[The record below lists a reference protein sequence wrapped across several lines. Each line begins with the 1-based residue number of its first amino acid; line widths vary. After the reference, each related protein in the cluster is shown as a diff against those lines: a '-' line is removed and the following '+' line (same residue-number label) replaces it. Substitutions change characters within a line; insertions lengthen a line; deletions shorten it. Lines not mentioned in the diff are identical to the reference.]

1 VVQEP
6 LTEKQAAVLD
16 FLRRRADLGE
26 PPPTNQEICDEFRW
40 SSTRAARDHLRRLER
55 KGYVELSGRGHRRV
69 RLRDEPTP
77 VVRVPLVGRIVAGVP
92 VESVQNVE
100 GRVPVP
106 AEWIGDGTYFAVRVK
121 GDSMKDAGVLEGD
134 LVVARRQPSAE
145 DGDIVVA
152 ILDGES
158 TLKRLRRRGKSATLV
173 AENRRYRSIPVRTE
187 SAEIQGVV
195 VGLMRAFRPT
205 RGWAYHRFAR
215 PSSAP
220 PREGR
225 RHADRT

>member
-1 VVQEP
+1 MQEP

-26 PPPTNQEICDEFRW
+26 PPPTNQEICDEFKW

-55 KGYVELSGRGHRRV
+55 KGYVELSGSGHRRV
-69 RLRDEPTP
+69 RLRDEP
-77 VVRVPLVGRIVAGVP
+77 VARVPIVGRIVAGVP

-106 AEWIGDGTYFAVRVK
+106 ADWVGDGAYFAVRVK
-121 GDSMKDAGVLEGD
+121 GDSMKDAGILEGD
-134 LVVARRQPSAE
+134 LVVARRQPNAE

-152 ILDGES
+152 LLDGES
-158 TLKRLRRRGKSATLV
+158 TLKRLRRQGRSATLV
-173 AENRRYRSIPVRTE
+173 AENRRYRSIPIRTE

-195 VGLMRAFRPT
+195 IGLMRTFRPT
-205 RGWAYHRFAR
+205 RGWDYQRFAR
-215 PSSAP
+215 PSPTP
-220 PREGR
+220 PAQEGR
-225 RHADRT
+225 RDADQT